1 MVTRCKKCGKPLFE
15 TVGNSRKIFGSFATK
30 FDKDNNEEYYL
41 CYNCY
46 VNKDVKEERKEENG
60 EDLD

>member
-1 MVTRCKKCGKPLFE
+1 MIEYCKKCGKPLFE

-30 FDKDNNEEYYL
+30 LDKDTGKEYYL

-46 VNKDVKEERKEENG
+46 VNKDVKEERKEDG
-60 EDLD
+60 ETIYE

>member
-1 MVTRCKKCGKPLFE
+1 VIEYCKKCGKPLFE
-15 TVGNSRKIFGSFATK
+15 TTGNSRKIFGSFTTK
-30 FDKDNNEEYYL
+30 LDKETGKEYYL

-60 EDLD
+60 ED